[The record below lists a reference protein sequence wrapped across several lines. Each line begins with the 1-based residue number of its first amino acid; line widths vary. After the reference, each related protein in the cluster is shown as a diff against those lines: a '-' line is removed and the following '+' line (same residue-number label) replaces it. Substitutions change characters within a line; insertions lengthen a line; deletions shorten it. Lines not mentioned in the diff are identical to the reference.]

1 MDALLLTGMECH
13 AVHAVVGKQV
23 SNELH
28 LTEEV
33 WALTF
38 TEDVDVV

>member
-1 MDALLLTGMECH
+1 MGALQLTGMECRT
-13 AVHAVVGKQV
+13 VHAVVGKHV

>member
-1 MDALLLTGMECH
+1 MGALQLTGMECRT
-13 AVHAVVGKQV
+13 VHAAVGKHV